1 MTPSE
6 ARRKLG
12 LSESE
17 MARLMGGTHPMT
29 VSKWETGERK
39 PRAQAEELLRLL
51 IWMHNYH
58 PAVLAEW
65 RDERTITHSG

>member
-1 MTPSE
+1 MNIDISPAE
-6 ARRKLG
+6 ARQALG

-17 MARLMGGTHPMT
+17 MAKLMGGTHPMT

-39 PRAQAEELLRLL
+39 PRAQASELLRLL
-51 IWMHNYH
+51 VWLHEHH

-65 RDERTITHSG
+65 RGKI

>member
-1 MTPSE
+1 MSPAE

-17 MARLMGGTHPMT
+17 MAKLMGGTHPMT

-39 PRAQAEELLRLL
+39 PRAQAAALLKLL
-51 IWMHNYH
+51 IWLHDHH

-65 RDERTITHSG
+65 REKI